1 MEEALDQPVT
11 LTERQFRSLR
21 RRGAAA
27 IVGTVLAAVVL
38 ALVAFGIGRV
48 ETTLTRQGK
57 EMSALRAS
65 LPESVRTQVAALFDQ
80 ATREE
85 IRRVAKEGAEQ
96 TLAGTRGDVSRLAGR
111 VRVLSDSLESVL
123 ALLDAGSIRMGA
135 LQVEQDSLA
144 ARLGRSETRIA
155 LLDSVGLERHTAAE
169 ARMADLGLRMQAAE
183 NIQTEQGAQLRTAKK
198 RQSILLGAV
207 PVFLG
212 PYIHILDHGGRR

>member
-1 MEEALDQPVT
+1 
-11 LTERQFRSLR
+11 
-21 RRGAAA
+21 
-27 IVGTVLAAVVL
+27 
-38 ALVAFGIGRV
+38 
-48 ETTLTRQGK
+48 
-57 EMSALRAS
+57 
-65 LPESVRTQVAALFDQ
+65 
-80 ATREE
+80 
-85 IRRVAKEGAEQ
+85 
-96 TLAGTRGDVSRLAGR
+96 
-111 VRVLSDSLESVL
+111 LSDSLESVL